1 MAASIIIADD
11 HPLVLKGLTDFLKE
25 KEYNLIGSAADG
37 KEAFDLIKSK
47 QPEIAILDIQM
58 PLLTGLEIAEKC
70 KELSLPTK
78 IILITFEKDE
88 TIYNQAKTLEI
99 YGYVLKEFALV
110 EIENCISAVLNG
122 KSYFSPELIE
132 FLEIVEPPK
141 ELQVLTPTEIEV
153 LRLIALNKTA
163 KEIGSILFISSRT
176 VEKHKSHIIRK
187 LDLESK
193 AGSLALFAKEN
204 EEFLAKNT

>member
-58 PLLTGLEIAEKC
+58 PFLTGLEIAEKC